1 MSRSNQPPSVS
12 PEAGTITRR
21 DQRGFHATPGT
32 DPMTT
37 LTQQPRQPP
46 RDHDDGEMSL
56 GCRGNCLLST
66 ALGMLLIARRCDVDG
81 KRS

>member
-1 MSRSNQPPSVS
+1 
-12 PEAGTITRR
+12 
-21 DQRGFHATPGT
+21 
-32 DPMTT
+32 MTT